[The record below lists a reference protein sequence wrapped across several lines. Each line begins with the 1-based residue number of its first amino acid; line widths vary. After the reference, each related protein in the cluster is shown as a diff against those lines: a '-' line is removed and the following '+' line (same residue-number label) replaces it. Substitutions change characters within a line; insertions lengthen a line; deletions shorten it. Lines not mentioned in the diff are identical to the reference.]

1 MAMLDLTKL
10 YSKNG
15 ELPNYLPDRI
25 RLSNGLTKTDRETFT
40 QEDIS
45 QAGYIAV
52 DEPPATSLNQV
63 SEWNSENLSWSIRE
77 KNASEIGEEWK
88 KIKQNRNDLLK
99 KVDMLVDRC
108 KSELR
113 QGLPQ
118 NHYILEALDEYAQL
132 LRNITDQE
140 DVFNIIWPN
149 LDEIDHRHRVRIRDE
164 EQLNN

>member
-1 MAMLDLTKL
+1 MAILDLNKL

-45 QAGYIAV
+45 QAGYVAV
-52 DEPPATSLNQV
+52 EEPPTTSFNQV

-77 KNASEIGEEWK
+77 KNASEIDEEWE
-88 KIKQNRNDLLK
+88 KIKKNRDDLLK
-99 KVDMLVDRC
+99 KVDMLVDRY

-113 QGLPQ
+113 QGLPY
-118 NHYILEALDEYAQL
+118 NYYIIEALDEYAQQ

>member
-1 MAMLDLTKL
+1 MAILDLNKL

-45 QAGYIAV
+45 QAGYVAV
-52 DEPPATSLNQV
+52 EEPPTTSFNQV

-77 KNASEIGEEWK
+77 KNASEIDEEWE
-88 KIKQNRNDLLK
+88 KIKKNRDDLLK
-99 KVDMLVDRC
+99 KVDMLVDRY
-108 KSELR
+108 KSVLS
-113 QGLPQ
+113 QGLPY
-118 NHYILEALDEYAQL
+118 NYYIIEALDEYAQQ

>member
-1 MAMLDLTKL
+1 M
-10 YSKNG
+10 
-15 ELPNYLPDRI
+15 
-25 RLSNGLTKTDRETFT
+25 
-40 QEDIS
+40 
-45 QAGYIAV
+45 
-52 DEPPATSLNQV
+52 
-63 SEWNSENLSWSIRE
+63 SWSIRE

-88 KIKQNRNDLLK
+88 KIKKNRDDLLK
-99 KVDMLVDRC
+99 KVDMLVDRY

-113 QGLPQ
+113 QGLPYNQ
-118 NHYILEALDEYAQL
+118 YVIEALDEYAQL